1 MIQKAKGKEIKK
13 LVALKEGFKSEG
25 VSLPKRKVPDR
36 AFNLIHSKAEI

>member
-25 VSLPKRKVPDR
+25 VSLPQEKGAWQSV
-36 AFNLIHSKAEI
+36 